1 LRSVTLEDHVA
12 LKESSLRNTRVG
24 LLGLS
29 NHDGLIFKVV
39 EDNGLA
45 NSEVFKSWF
54 NDAFLRVSVE
64 SEDLLVELDVGR
76 FELLS
81 NLSTASEVVRELSVR
96 KRLRSFSF
104 IRSEVSLGRLG
115 NGVQRDS
122 GVLVVSDLLKVN
134 MRDLVVSN
142 NSGVVVDDVTG

>member
-1 LRSVTLEDHVA
+1 M
-12 LKESSLRNTRVG
+12 
-24 LLGLS
+24 
-29 NHDGLIFKVV
+29 
-39 EDNGLA
+39 
-45 NSEVFKSWF
+45 
-54 NDAFLRVSVE
+54 
-64 SEDLLVELDVGR
+64 
-76 FELLS
+76 LS

>member
-1 LRSVTLEDHVA
+1 
-12 LKESSLRNTRVG
+12 
-24 LLGLS
+24 
-29 NHDGLIFKVV
+29 
-39 EDNGLA
+39 
-45 NSEVFKSWF
+45 
-54 NDAFLRVSVE
+54 
-64 SEDLLVELDVGR
+64 
-76 FELLS
+76 LLS
-81 NLSTASEVVRELSVR
+81 DLSTTSEVVRELSVR

-134 MRDLVVSN
+134 VRDLVVSN

>member
-1 LRSVTLEDHVA
+1 
-12 LKESSLRNTRVG
+12 
-24 LLGLS
+24 
-29 NHDGLIFKVV
+29 
-39 EDNGLA
+39 
-45 NSEVFKSWF
+45 
-54 NDAFLRVSVE
+54 
-64 SEDLLVELDVGR
+64 
-76 FELLS
+76 LLS

>member
-1 LRSVTLEDHVA
+1 M
-12 LKESSLRNTRVG
+12 
-24 LLGLS
+24 
-29 NHDGLIFKVV
+29 
-39 EDNGLA
+39 
-45 NSEVFKSWF
+45 
-54 NDAFLRVSVE
+54 
-64 SEDLLVELDVGR
+64 
-76 FELLS
+76 
-81 NLSTASEVVRELSVR
+81 VRELSVR

-134 MRDLVVSN
+134 VRDLVVSN

>member
-1 LRSVTLEDHVA
+1 M
-12 LKESSLRNTRVG
+12 
-24 LLGLS
+24 
-29 NHDGLIFKVV
+29 
-39 EDNGLA
+39 
-45 NSEVFKSWF
+45 
-54 NDAFLRVSVE
+54 
-64 SEDLLVELDVGR
+64 
-76 FELLS
+76 LS
-81 NLSTASEVVRELSVR
+81 NLSTTSEVVRELSVR

-134 MRDLVVSN
+134 VRDLVVSN

>member
-1 LRSVTLEDHVA
+1 
-12 LKESSLRNTRVG
+12 
-24 LLGLS
+24 
-29 NHDGLIFKVV
+29 
-39 EDNGLA
+39 
-45 NSEVFKSWF
+45 
-54 NDAFLRVSVE
+54 
-64 SEDLLVELDVGR
+64 
-76 FELLS
+76 LLS
-81 NLSTASEVVRELSVR
+81 NLSTTSEVVRELSVR

-134 MRDLVVSN
+134 VRDLVVSN

>member
-1 LRSVTLEDHVA
+1 
-12 LKESSLRNTRVG
+12 
-24 LLGLS
+24 
-29 NHDGLIFKVV
+29 
-39 EDNGLA
+39 
-45 NSEVFKSWF
+45 
-54 NDAFLRVSVE
+54 
-64 SEDLLVELDVGR
+64 
-76 FELLS
+76 LLS

-134 MRDLVVSN
+134 VRDLVVSN

>member
-1 LRSVTLEDHVA
+1 
-12 LKESSLRNTRVG
+12 
-24 LLGLS
+24 
-29 NHDGLIFKVV
+29 
-39 EDNGLA
+39 
-45 NSEVFKSWF
+45 
-54 NDAFLRVSVE
+54 
-64 SEDLLVELDVGR
+64 
-76 FELLS
+76 LLS
-81 NLSTASEVVRELSVR
+81 NLSTTSEVVRELSVR

>member
-1 LRSVTLEDHVA
+1 M
-12 LKESSLRNTRVG
+12 
-24 LLGLS
+24 LS
-29 NHDGLIFKVV
+29 D
-39 EDNGLA
+39 
-45 NSEVFKSWF
+45 
-54 NDAFLRVSVE
+54 
-64 SEDLLVELDVGR
+64 
-76 FELLS
+76 
-81 NLSTASEVVRELSVR
+81 LSTTSEVVRELSVR

-134 MRDLVVSN
+134 VRDLVVSN

>member
-1 LRSVTLEDHVA
+1 M
-12 LKESSLRNTRVG
+12 
-24 LLGLS
+24 
-29 NHDGLIFKVV
+29 
-39 EDNGLA
+39 
-45 NSEVFKSWF
+45 
-54 NDAFLRVSVE
+54 
-64 SEDLLVELDVGR
+64 
-76 FELLS
+76 LS

-134 MRDLVVSN
+134 VRDLVVSN